1 VNKSTRR
8 LRHWIVSSIA
18 ATTLLSGLAVIGFS
32 STASAINPQTGSIA
46 AASNPSLAIGAVG
59 QTPGNLAITLTP
71 GDVITTGDI
80 ITINLADENGADTV
94 FFDGPPVNLTATNN
108 MANDVPTVETHLA
121 SNGEL
126 QIELGQGASS
136 TPITVAGAGQVINIT
151 GILYTICSGAAT
163 PVAACGASAVPGP
176 IEVTGT
182 YAGAATNFTFTP
194 PEGGATGSAATNAV
208 LTNSP
213 STSLTALQTPDILTT
228 GVAQSAGNWR
238 IGFDTATGQE
248 GKTTLNPGD
257 KFLIE
262 LEAADSADCTTVSPS
277 GPDDVGFSAVPTI
290 TVEQEQDGVSP
301 NLASSDFT
309 GSLTTTDNN
318 GSTCVGN
325 TDGIKNELVL
335 TYSGPQ
341 ATFTTAGHDD
351 LLVDLTGVTI
361 TTLNAND
368 TANTGSD
375 GEPGNLVVTSGL
387 NAFVNAPSP
396 NGANGTVHTGIIH
409 GQPSNAEVVPNSLTV
424 TGDSPVTDMQFL
436 EIDQFEN
443 DVAQDTN
450 VPISP
455 ITFTEG
461 GPGELTG
468 GVDNYVCV
476 VATDP
481 SEDGGVEFNTTTLTP
496 KVTVTGGGAVVANG
510 GAVVTESTGSQIG
523 DGTLEFQ
530 IATPS
535 STGPATYTLSNVAVN
550 AGIDANPFAT
560 VIYNGDDPICDSGTT
575 YSGGVQLYTESDRIG
590 GADADGT
597 AIQTCEVVNGDSVGH
612 SPAGYENIVL
622 ATDADYQDALSA
634 AYYAGKLDTCILLT
648 PTAAISQETLQA
660 IQYFGAQ
667 NVDVIGGPDAI
678 SNAAYAQLEAT
689 PAYYPG
695 GLKEIQNIFSGTPY
709 LLQVQRIFGQTA
721 DGTAEAVT
729 QSFPFHFDGSDSF
742 PAAYTTTAGGA
753 DMYNDTT
760 GNSGTVETS
769 APDVDVQTALLA
781 TDNGFQD
788 AASASVIA
796 YDGLPLLLTNGSTL
810 SPEAAAAI
818 EDQGIQQVIVLGGP
832 LAISD
837 AVITQLEG
845 LGVSVLRIAGQDYT
859 DTSQL
864 LAQFELNSSVVDG
877 SPSDGLDWAES
888 DGQGLT
894 FARGDFYSD
903 AIVAAE
909 ASFGDSEDHP
919 VPILLTENPTT
930 AGTYL
935 TKFLNTEG
943 DPATAYGHGTFA
955 GFDYFVEYELIM
967 GQNLAITGPLESTLA
982 QDLG

>member
-1 VNKSTRR
+1 MNKSTRR

-32 STASAINPQTGSIA
+32 SSASATPVTGTITA
-46 AASNPSLAIGAVG
+46 AANPDLAIPSVG
-59 QTPGNLAITLTP
+59 QTPGNLSVLIPATDDIYSGDTITITL
-71 GDVITTGDI
+71 
-80 ITINLADENGADTV
+80 ADSSATAETV
-94 FFDGPPVNLTATNN
+94 LFDGPPANVTPVNNLAS
-108 MANDVPTVETHLA
+108 DVPTITNVSATGDQLV
-121 SNGEL
+121 
-126 QIELGQGASS
+126 ITLGTGAGPN
-136 TPITVAGAGQVINIT
+136 PIVVAGGGQVINLSS
-151 GILYTICSGAAT
+151 ILYTICGAAGT
-163 PVAACGASAVPGP
+163 PVATCAATAATGP
-176 IEVTGT
+176 IEVSGAYASGT
-182 YAGAATNFTFTP
+182 TPGDDFTFT
-194 PEGGATGSAATNAV
+194 TGITAANAV

-213 STSLTALQTPDILTT
+213 QSTVTALQTPDILTN
-228 GVAQSAGNWR
+228 GASQSGGTWRVELAG
-238 IGFDTATGQE
+238 TA
-248 GKTTLNPGD
+248 GKTTINPGD
-257 KFLIE
+257 KFNIE
-262 LEAADSADCTTVSPS
+262 LIAPDGSNCTGVSPS
-277 GPDDVGFSAVPTI
+277 GPDAVGFSAVPTI
-290 TVEQEQDGVSP
+290 TADATLDGLTVP
-301 NLASSDFT
+301 ATNFT
-309 GSLTTTDNN
+309 GALSTSNAN
-318 GSTCVGN
+318 GVTCVGN
-325 TDGIKNELVL
+325 VVGIKNLLVI
-335 TYSGPQ
+335 TYNGPQ
-341 ATFTTAGHDD
+341 TTFTTTTNPPNI
-351 LLVDLTGVTI
+351 LPLTIDLTGVTF
-361 TTLNAND
+361 TTLNSSLGNIGVDYGFNNIATTTYSTLGVD
-368 TANTGSD
+368 TLNT
-375 GEPGNLVVTSGL
+375 
-387 NAFVNAPSP
+387 
-396 NGANGTVHTGIIH
+396 IKH
-409 GQPSNAEVVPNSLTV
+409 GYPSNADVVANSLTV
-424 TGDSPVTDMQFL
+424 TGDTPVTDMQFL
-436 EIDQFEN
+436 AIDEFNE
-443 DVAQDTN
+443 DVAEDTN

-461 GPGELTG
+461 APGELTG
-468 GVDNYVCV
+468 GVDSYVCV
-476 VATDP
+476 RASDP
-481 SEDGGVEFNTTTLTP
+481 SENDGVEFNTTTLTP
-496 KVTVTGGGAVVANG
+496 KVTVTGGGAAVTG
-510 GAVVTESTGSQIG
+510 TVVTETTGTQIG

-530 IATPS
+530 IETPS
-535 STGPATYTLSNVAVN
+535 STGPATYTLSNIAVN

-560 VIYNGDDPICDSGTT
+560 VIYNGDDPICDGGTP

-648 PTAAISQETLQA
+648 PTAAISQETLEA

-678 SNAAYAQLEAT
+678 SNAAYATLEAT

-695 GLKEIQNIFSGTPY
+695 GLKEIQNIFAGTPY
-709 LLQVQRIFGQTA
+709 LLQVQRIYGQTA

-760 GNSGTVETS
+760 GNSGTVESS
-769 APDVDVQTALLA
+769 APDTDVQTALLA
-781 TDNGFQD
+781 TDSGFQD

-837 AVITQLEG
+837 AVITQLEA

-864 LAQFELNSSVVDG
+864 LAQFELNGSAVDG
-877 SPSDGLDWAES
+877 SPEDGLYWAH
-888 DGQGLT
+888 DDQGLT

-903 AIVAAE
+903 AIVASEVA
-909 ASFGDSEDHP
+909 GDEP
-919 VPILLTENPTT
+919 LTPILLTENPTT

-943 DPATAYGHGTFA
+943 DPATAYGYGTFA
-955 GFDYFVEYELIM
+955 GFDYYVGYELVM
-967 GQNLAITGPLESTLA
+967 GQSQAITGPLETTLA